1 VEILKRYI
9 TKHANYTPF
18 ILVRPNKKLQNVV
31 VIPAI
36 GEPELIKTVESL
48 WKCKRSNWPVEV
60 VIVIN
65 SSENSS
71 SEILDINEKNIQ
83 ILDNWGKKYNS
94 DDFKVFVI
102 NIPNI
107 PISNAGAGYA
117 RKSGMDEAIVRFIKA
132 DKSNGIITSLD
143 ADAFVSENYLIEI
156 EKLFNWDKDCTAC
169 SIYFEHPIEGN
180 DFDSKVYH
188 TIIDYELHLRYY
200 KQMLKY
206 VGFPYYHHT
215 VGSSFAVS
223 SKAYCNQGG
232 MNKKQAGEDFYFLH
246 KIMLLGHYYELN
258 STCVFPSSRPSDRVP
273 FGTGATIRQFA
284 IEDKKNLLTY
294 HFEVFE
300 PLKKLFA
307 DKELFFKINQ
317 DHIEKQISTYHKI
330 LLEFLIVNNFKS
342 AIVEINSNTSNL
354 NSFYK
359 RFFVWFDA
367 FRLIKYLNFAHTE
380 YFKKQSVSIASVQ
393 CLNVYFNEYP
403 AEQDSK
409 RLLEIYRQKE
419 KSDLYF
425 L

>member
-1 VEILKRYI
+1 MEIFKRYI
-9 TKHANYTPF
+9 TKHANYSSF
-18 ILVRPNKKLQNVV
+18 IQDSPNKDIHNVV

-36 GEPELIKTVESL
+36 GEPNLIKTIESL
-48 WKCKRSNWPVEV
+48 WKCIRPKMPVEV
-60 VIVIN
+60 IVVIN

-71 SEILDINEKNIQ
+71 STILDVNVNNVQILDIWAQ
-83 ILDNWGKKYNS
+83 KYNS
-94 DDFKVFVI
+94 DSFKVFVVSV
-102 NIPNI
+102 PNI

-132 DKSNGIITSLD
+132 GKSNGIITSLD

-156 EKLFNWDKDCTAC
+156 EKLYNWDKNCNAC
-169 SIYFEHPIEGN
+169 SIYFEHPIEG
-180 DFDSKVYH
+180 DEFDLQVYH
-188 TIIDYELHLRYY
+188 TIIEYELHLRYY

-223 SKAYCNQGG
+223 AKAYCNQGG

-246 KIMLLGHYYELN
+246 KIMPMGHYYELN
-258 STCVFPSSRPSDRVP
+258 TTCVFPSPRPSNRVP

-284 IEDKKNLLTY
+284 VEDKKDILTY
-294 HFEVFE
+294 NSGVFD
-300 PLKKLFA
+300 PLKKFFV
-307 DKELFFKINQ
+307 DKELFFKINP
-317 DHIEKQISTYHKI
+317 DHIEKQISVYHKV
-330 LLEFLIVNNFKS
+330 LFEFLIVNNFKR

-367 FRLIKYLNFAHTE
+367 FRLIKYLNFAHTQH
-380 YFKKQSVSIASVQ
+380 FQKQSVSIATVN
-393 CLNVYFNEYP
+393 CLNVYFNEYYVGI
-403 AEQDSK
+403 DSK

-419 KSDLYF
+419 KSDLYY

>member
-1 VEILKRYI
+1 MEILKRYI

-18 ILVRPNKKLQNVV
+18 IQDRPSKDIHNIV

-36 GEPELIKTVESL
+36 GEPNLIKTIESL
-48 WKCKRSNWPVEV
+48 WKCIKPKGTIEV
-60 VIVIN
+60 IVVIN

-71 SEILDINEKNIQ
+71 SEILDLNLKNIQ
-83 ILDNWGKKYNS
+83 ILDFWAKKYNS
-94 DDFKVFVI
+94 DDFKLFVV

-117 RKSGMDEAIVRFIKA
+117 RKSGMDEAILRFIKA
-132 DKSNGIITSLD
+132 SKSNGIITSLD
-143 ADAFVSENYLIEI
+143 ADALVAENFLIEI
-156 EKLFNWDKDCTAC
+156 EKLFNWDKDCNAC
-169 SIYFEHPIEGN
+169 SIYFEHPIEGV
-180 DFDSKVYH
+180 DFDSIVYH

-206 VGFPYYHHT
+206 IGFPYYHHT

-223 SKAYCNQGG
+223 ARAYCSQGG

-246 KIMLLGHYYELN
+246 KIMPLGHYYELN
-258 STCVFPSSRPSDRVP
+258 STCVFPSPRPSDRVP

-284 IEDKKNLLTY
+284 GEDKKNILTY
-294 HFEVFE
+294 NFEVFE
-300 PLKKLFA
+300 TLKKFFA
-307 DKELFFKINQ
+307 EKVLFFKISP
-317 DHIEKQISTYHKI
+317 DCIEKQISTYHKV
-330 LLEFLIVNNFKS
+330 LFEFLIVNNFKM
-342 AIVEINSNTSNL
+342 AILEINSNTSNL

-367 FRLIKYLNFAHTE
+367 FRLIKYLNFAHAQH
-380 YFKKQSVSIASVQ
+380 FKKQSVSIVSVQ
-393 CLNVYFNEYP
+393 CLNVYFNEYYVGI
-403 AEQDSK
+403 DSK

-419 KSDLYF
+419 KSNHYF